1 MTNSEFE
8 SLEKQEYEYLD
19 TIDIL
24 SIQKDND
31 IENLEE
37 LRNILE
43 EDYEDDYL
51 EKNSNDDFLFNCI
64 NLSDFAHYLR
74 KRYNIDFREEIA
86 YYFQP

>member
-1 MTNSEFE
+1 MNKDEFE
-8 SLEKQEYEYLD
+8 TLKKQEYAYLD

-64 NLSDFAHYLR
+64 NLSDFSHYMR
-74 KRYNIDFREEIA
+74 KRYNIDFREEVT